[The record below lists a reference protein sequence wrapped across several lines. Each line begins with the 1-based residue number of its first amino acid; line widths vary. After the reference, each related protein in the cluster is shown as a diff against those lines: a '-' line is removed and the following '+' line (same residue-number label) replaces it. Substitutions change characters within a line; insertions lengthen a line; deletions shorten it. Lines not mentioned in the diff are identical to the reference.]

1 MDSIQHQ
8 PDVFNKSINPAH
20 CSGTDCLCLWSHL
33 YLRRCLQMGCQW
45 MIWIHH
51 PQRCCELLAA
61 RRSRRAEDCP
71 PAEGGNE
78 APGRLPAAES
88 APAEGA
94 DGDSWQSAL
103 WKMWHTGLPT
113 VAGSKKLF

>member
-1 MDSIQHQ
+1 
-8 PDVFNKSINPAH
+8 
-20 CSGTDCLCLWSHL
+20 
-33 YLRRCLQMGCQW
+33 MGCQW

-51 PQRCCELLAA
+51 PQRCCELL
-61 RRSRRAEDCP
+61 AEDCP

-103 WKMWHTGLPT
+103 WKMWHTGLPA
-113 VAGSKKLF
+113 VAGNKKLFLVLNTLMQSGFHLQIVFLGTAVCSSGILFNLFKVQYVKFE